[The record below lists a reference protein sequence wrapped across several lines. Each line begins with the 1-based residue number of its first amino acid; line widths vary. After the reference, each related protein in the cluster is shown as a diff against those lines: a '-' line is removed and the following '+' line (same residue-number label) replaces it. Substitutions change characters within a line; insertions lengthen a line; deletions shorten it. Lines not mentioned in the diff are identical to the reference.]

1 MKGLAQNAKWCEGY
15 CKKHAREK
23 GLKNSKKKNK
33 TKKKLKKKKL
43 EKKSNGTDFE
53 EKEDKSKSTGKA
65 RRETRGDSI
74 RKEDKERAH
83 GRLAE
88 TPMPR
93 TCGREIKDEKDEKD
107 EKDVNGDMTPSSRR
121 QAPQTNTPKIW
132 PAQVHVV
139 PDRFMYPRRQV
150 VMSRSTPITQR
161 EKNKGMQSN
170 VPAIPQSWR

>member
-1 MKGLAQNAKWCEGY
+1 MKEG
-15 CKKHAREK
+15 
-23 GLKNSKKKNK
+23 GKKNVK
-33 TKKKLKKKKL
+33 IENDKLKMWKL
-43 EKKSNGTDFE
+43 NPKAEAPENW
-53 EKEDKSKSTGKA
+53 EDS
-65 RRETRGDSI
+65 EDDSI

-121 QAPQTNTPKIW
+121 QAPQTSTPKIW

-150 VMSRSTPITQR
+150 FMSRSTPITQR